1 MYEPLKP
8 TLESIVNSL
17 MKSFVVTLF
26 LMLLC
31 NTVFGQI
38 DPKATTE
45 TKALYEN
52 LKSIGSK
59 GTLFGHQDALAYGLN
74 SDVTVWIAEE
84 GRSDIKTM
92 IGEHPALIGFDL
104 GHLELDKEANLDDVP
119 FAKIRQY
126 IEEQYNRGGVST
138 ISWHPNNPL
147 DYSKTTWDKVEAT
160 IPTLLNDKK
169 ALKSYQKTALKKLAK
184 FFKSVKG
191 EDGEAVPLIF
201 RPYHEHTGSWFWW
214 GADYCTEEEY
224 KAFWKMTMDYFIK
237 KKKVHNLIIAY
248 STDNFKSE
256 EHYLERYPG
265 DDYVDILGFD
275 SYHRN
280 APQSNEAF
288 VKNARRMLGT
298 VKKIGLEKGKPYAV
312 SETGLERVT
321 ENNWWTNIVLPVLE
335 GNQAAYILFWRNGR
349 PDHFYAPYPGHAS
362 EINFKK
368 MVETGKIFFE
378 KETKRAN
385 LYKN

>member
-1 MYEPLKP
+1 MRKLQNTELNGLISSVIK
-8 TLESIVNSL
+8 T
-17 MKSFVVTLF
+17 FGVTLSYI
-26 LMLLC
+26 LIC
-31 NTVFGQI
+31 TSVFGQV
-38 DPKATTE
+38 DPKGSAE

-52 LKSIGSK
+52 LKTIGSK
-59 GTLFGHQDALAYGLN
+59 GTLFGHQDAPAYGLDAN
-74 SDVTVWIAEE
+74 TNRWIAEK
-84 GRSDIKTM
+84 GRSDIKTL

-104 GHLELDKEANLDDVP
+104 GHLELGKEANLDEVP
-119 FAKIRQY
+119 FKKIRQY
-126 IEEQYNRGGVST
+126 IEEQYDRGGVST

-160 IPTLLNDKK
+160 IPTILNNKK
-169 ALKSYQKTALKKLAK
+169 ALKNYQKTSLLKLAK

-321 ENNWWTNIVLPVLE
+321 ENNWWTNIFLPVLE